1 MKFEELFKDHATIK
15 EAFII
20 DQLQE
25 YMDLSDPSNP
35 RWINQVR
42 LRLQEKK
49 DWEEK
54 VREAIDKFYY
64 SINKTDTTFENKIS
78 DLKQELGLK

>member
-42 LRLQEKK
+42 LRLQEK
-49 DWEEK
+49 